1 MMRWLYEVG
10 LGAMAMS
17 FLGVDASRPKSSCW
31 GMGEPG
37 AVSGVCASLLVVPTL
52 LGVLSVLPTELCL
65 FFFRLNNLTPI
76 VEEEDDDDANEMNN
90 SADPWV
96 QDLLHAKNNSSSSLT
111 PSVESGEGRVR
122 YIAAKHSTMM

>member
-10 LGAMAMS
+10 LGALAMS
-17 FLGVDASRPKSSCW
+17 FLGVHASRFKSSCW

-37 AVSGVCASLLVVPTL
+37 AVSGVCASLLVPTL

-76 VEEEDDDDANEMNN
+76 VEEKDDDDNTNE
-90 SADPWV
+90 
-96 QDLLHAKNNSSSSLT
+96 
-111 PSVESGEGRVR
+111 
-122 YIAAKHSTMM
+122 